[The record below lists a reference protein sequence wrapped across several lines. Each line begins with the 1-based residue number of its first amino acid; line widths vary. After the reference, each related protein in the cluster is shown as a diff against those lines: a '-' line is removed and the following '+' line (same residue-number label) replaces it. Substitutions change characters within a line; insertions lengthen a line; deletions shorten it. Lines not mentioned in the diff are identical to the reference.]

1 MDSVQHNGSCLN
13 STFDFRVSDIQE
25 DLYKFHQGTLDVS
38 KYFTHLKVLWDEL
51 ENHRPIPS
59 CSCAIPRSCS
69 VIASVRRYRE
79 QDYVIRF
86 LKGLNEK
93 FTHSKSQITMRNLL
107 LDIDKAFSLVIQQER
122 EVNNVVS
129 TIIPSIGNNE
139 ESIALNAQASH
150 DAQHGKPNSYRGKY
164 QGANGPRG
172 QNRVSTHCGR
182 TNNTI
187 DTCFIKHGFPPGF
200 KNKSKC
206 NGSGSHN
213 DATINSASKVY
224 ALGSTTSSYG
234 FTQEKYNNILA
245 LVQQSKLPP
254 TANSISTPLLSS

>member
-1 MDSVQHNGSCLN
+1 MDSMQQNDSCLN

-93 FTHSKSQITMRNLL
+93 FTHSKSQITMMNLL
-107 LDIDKAFSLVIQQER
+107 LDIDKDFSLVIQQER
-122 EVNNVVS
+122 EVNIVDS

-164 QGANGPRG
+164 QELMFLEVKTEFPLIAEEPTIPLILVSSNMDFHQVSRTRAN
-172 QNRVSTHCGR
+172 
-182 TNNTI
+182 
-187 DTCFIKHGFPPGF
+187 
-200 KNKSKC
+200 
-206 NGSGSHN
+206 
-213 DATINSASKVY
+213 
-224 ALGSTTSSYG
+224 
-234 FTQEKYNNILA
+234 EM
-245 LVQQSKLPP
+245 VQVL
-254 TANSISTPLLSS
+254 IMMLLSIVPQKFMH